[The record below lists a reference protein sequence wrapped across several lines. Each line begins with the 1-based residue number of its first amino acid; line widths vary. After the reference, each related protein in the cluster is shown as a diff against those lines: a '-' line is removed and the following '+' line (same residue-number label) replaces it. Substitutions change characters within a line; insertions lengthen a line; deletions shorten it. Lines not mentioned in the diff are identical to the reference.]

1 MKPGPRDI
9 KVFITFTEAE
19 FDLLQDNTYQMAESF
34 GLDDRIARLSGKKPI
49 GFYSWD
55 LDCLD
60 AVCCDLHKEE
70 GVDKDV
76 TQSLFEKITQAM
88 AETGRK

>member
-1 MKPGPRDI
+1 MKAGPRDI

-34 GLDDRIARLSGKKPI
+34 GLDTRIANLSGKRPI

-55 LDCLD
+55 LDCLE
-60 AVCCDLHKEE
+60 AVCCDLHKEKD
-70 GVDKDV
+70 VDKDV
-76 TQSLFEKITQAM
+76 AHSLYEKIKQGM
-88 AETGRK
+88 VETNRK